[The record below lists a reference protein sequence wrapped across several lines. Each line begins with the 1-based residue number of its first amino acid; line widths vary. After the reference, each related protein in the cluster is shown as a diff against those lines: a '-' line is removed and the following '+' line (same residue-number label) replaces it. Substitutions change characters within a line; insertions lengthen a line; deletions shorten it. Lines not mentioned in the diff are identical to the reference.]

1 MTAENV
7 FRPPRLRG
15 LIFQIGAALA
25 FFSAGGL
32 SLWMAMEQEVG
43 LNFIGLLLISLFF
56 LMPVPLIVYR
66 AIALGRATYQLERE
80 GLRFRWGLRAEDI
93 PLTSIEW
100 IRPVSELGY
109 HLRLPRFSWPGALLG
124 FSTIRELGLIEFM
137 AADTENLMLLATPT
151 RVFAISPANPKAF
164 MRAYQRVSEM
174 GSLTPMPAFSAQPAV
189 FVRHVWQDRFA
200 RIPILVSLLLTAG
213 LLVAVILLIPTRDL
227 VSIGYE
233 PRGLPILPVSSE
245 RLLLLPMLAGISVGV
260 STLTGL
266 FYYRHVEQR
275 MAAYL
280 ILAGASTTPFLLLLS
295 LIFIR

>member
-1 MTAENV
+1 MSDDSV
-7 FRPPRLRG
+7 FRPPRQRG

-32 SLWMAMEQEVG
+32 TFWISMEQEVG
-43 LNFIGLLLISLFF
+43 LYFIGLLLISLIF
-56 LMPVPLIVYR
+56 LVPVPLIVYR

-93 PLTSIEW
+93 PLSSIEW
-100 IRPVSELGY
+100 IRPVSELGF

-164 MRAYQRVSEM
+164 MRAYQRISEM
-174 GSLTPMPAFSAQPAV
+174 GSLSPMPAYSAQPAV

-200 RIPILVSLLLTAG
+200 RMPILISVLLTLG
-213 LLVAVILLIPTRDL
+213 LLIGVIVLIPTRDL
-227 VSIGYE
+227 VSIGFE
-233 PRGLPILPVSSE
+233 PRGLPTLPVSSE
-245 RLLLLPMLAGISVGV
+245 RLLLLPTLAGITVAV

-266 FYYRHVEQR
+266 FYYRHQESR

-280 ILAGASTTPFLLLLS
+280 ILAGANATPFLLLLS
-295 LIFIR
+295 LLFIR